1 MQVHLGYNE
10 LRDCEGNCHRWR
22 QIRKGNIHNE
32 GIIIYETG
40 FQGSC
45 MGRKKASG
53 RVWIRDTRRQYRGM
67 LGYWCP

>member
-10 LRDCEGNCHRWR
+10 LRDCEGSCHRWL
-22 QIRKGNIHNE
+22 QIRKGSIYNE

-45 MGRKKASG
+45 MGRKKAEG
-53 RVWIRDTRRQYRGM
+53 RFW
-67 LGYWCP
+67 L